1 MSDPSATTYRAF
13 LDSQAR
19 DLALVV
25 ARDATSEVALLGK
38 ATTAEVAAW
47 SEAVVG
53 ATIGVLVGE
62 DGAAERVT
70 AAALDLGQRGA
81 AIDEVLRALA
91 RARRHFQR
99 VLRADPASPLD
110 ASAYA
115 DALDRLLAVHDEVT
129 SALARCAVSAT
140 AAARCDGEARF
151 RSLVN
156 AVKSVV
162 MLIGE
167 DKTILE
173 WNAEAERLYGW
184 PRDEI
189 LGKNYL
195 ELFVPPEART
205 AVAADMRKV
214 LAGEET
220 RGFENP
226 ITSRDGAIRILQWNV
241 GRLLDG
247 EGRPIAVVASGID
260 ITDHKRDREALDR
273 SEGMLHAVM
282 TNAPIMLFVKDLE
295 GRYTLTNRAFDEGMG
310 FEPNFAIGKM
320 EAEVLPPAVLAR
332 HRADDQRVFDGGEPL
347 QIETSIPTKNGTRV
361 FLGSKFP
368 LFDTNGKAY
377 ALCGI
382 ASDITDLRRVEA
394 EQATFQVRIIEA
406 QRETL
411 RELSTPLLPIA
422 SGVVLMPLVGAI
434 DESRAALVLEA
445 LLQGVVAHHA
455 EVAILDIT
463 GVRTV
468 DTPVALGLVQATQA
482 AGLLGAEVVLTG
494 VRPAAAQTLVELGI
508 DMRGIKTVSTLEQG
522 VSHAIARS
530 GRRARRN
537 APAR

>member
-1 MSDPSATTYRAF
+1 MSDPSASTYRAF

-19 DLALVV
+19 DLALSV
-25 ARDATSEVALLGK
+25 ARDAMTADALLGK

-47 SEAVVG
+47 SEAVVD
-53 ATIGVLVGE
+53 ATIGALVGE
-62 DGAAERVT
+62 DGAAARVT
-70 AAALDLGQRGA
+70 AAALDLGRRGA
-81 AIDEVLRALA
+81 PVDEVLRVLSG
-91 RARRHFQR
+91 ARRHFQR
-99 VLRADPASPLD
+99 ALRAGPASPLD
-110 ASAYA
+110 AAAYA
-115 DALDRLLAVHDEVT
+115 DALDRLLATHDEAA

-140 AAARCDGEARF
+140 DAARCDGEARF

-162 MLIGE
+162 VIIGE
-167 DKTILE
+167 DHTILE
-173 WNAEAERLYGW
+173 WNSEAERLYGW
-184 PRDEI
+184 SRDEI

-195 ELFVPPEART
+195 EWFVPAEARA
-205 AVAADMRKV
+205 AVAVDMRKV
-214 LAGEET
+214 LGGEET

-226 ITSRDGAIRILQWNV
+226 ITSRDGTVRVLQWNV
-241 GRLLDG
+241 GRLRDG
-247 EGRPIAVVASGID
+247 EGRAIAVVASGID

-310 FEPNFAIGKM
+310 FEPNFAIGKVDTK
-320 EAEVLPPAVLAR
+320 VLPPAVLAK
-332 HRADDQRVFDGGEPL
+332 HRADDQRVFDAGGPI
-347 QIETSIPTKNGTRV
+347 QIETNIPTKNGVRV

-377 ALCGI
+377 AICGI
-382 ASDITDLRRVEA
+382 ASDITDLRRAEA

-445 LLQGVVAHHA
+445 LLQGVVAHRA

-468 DTPVALGLVQATQA
+468 DTPVALGLVQAAQA
-482 AGLLGAEVVLTG
+482 AGLLGADVVLTG
-494 VRPAAAQTLVELGI
+494 VRPAAARTLVELGI

-522 VSHAIARS
+522 VAHAIGRS
-530 GRRARRN
+530 GRSAHAK

>member
-1 MSDPSATTYRAF
+1 MSDPLATTYRAF
-13 LDSQAR
+13 LDNQAR
-19 DLALVV
+19 DLALSV

-47 SEAVVG
+47 SEAFVG
-53 ATIGVLVGE
+53 ATIGALVGE
-62 DGAAERVT
+62 DGAADRVT
-70 AAALDLGQRGA
+70 AAALDLGRRGA
-81 AIDEVLRALA
+81 PVDEVLRVLS

-99 VLRADPASPLD
+99 ALRTEPALPLD
-110 ASAYA
+110 AAAYA
-115 DALDRLLAVHDEVT
+115 DALDKLLALSEEAAG
-129 SALARCAVSAT
+129 ALARCAVSAT

-162 MLIGE
+162 VIIGE
-167 DKTILE
+167 DQTILE

-184 PRDEI
+184 SRDEI

-195 ELFVPPEART
+195 EWFVPDEARA

-214 LAGEET
+214 LGGEET

-226 ITSRDGAIRILQWNV
+226 ITSRDGFARVLQWNV
-241 GRLLDG
+241 GRLVDG
-247 EGRPIAVVASGID
+247 EGRPIAIVASGID
-260 ITDHKRDREALDR
+260 ITEHKRDREALDR

-310 FEPNFAIGKM
+310 FEPNFAIGKVDTK
-320 EAEVLPPAVLAR
+320 VLPPAVLAK
-332 HRADDQRVFDGGEPL
+332 HRADDQKVFDGGVPI
-347 QIETSIPTKNGTRV
+347 QIETNIPTRNGVRV

-377 ALCGI
+377 AICGI
-382 ASDITDLRRVEA
+382 ASDITELRRAEA

-422 SGVVLMPLVGAI
+422 PGVVLMPLVGAI

-445 LLQGVVAHHA
+445 LLQGVVAHRA

-468 DTPVALGLVQATQA
+468 DTPVALGLVQAAQA
-482 AGLLGAEVVLTG
+482 AGLLGADVVLTG
-494 VRPAAAQTLVELGI
+494 VRPAAARTLVELGI
-508 DMRGIKTVSTLEQG
+508 DMGGIKTVSTLEQG
-522 VSHAIARS
+522 VAHAIGRS
-530 GRRARRN
+530 RRRAGVK